1 MKTLPVLLSAL
12 LLAAC
17 SANPFVVQPS
27 APTSEVPMGHTS
39 VTKQY
44 PDPFPA
50 PKADK
55 LVPMPKPRPI
65 VKKRHKAAAGAYETK
80 TLGYSCAT
88 VRWASGAFSRKF
100 LDDEGAARGISPA
113 QKAEAARCLK
123 A

>member
-1 MKTLPVLLSAL
+1 MKTLPVLTFAL

-27 APTSEVPMGHTS
+27 APPSEVPMGHTS

-55 LVPMPKPRPI
+55 LVPVPKPRPA
-65 VKKRHKAAAGAYETK
+65 VREHKARVPFETK

-88 VRWASGAFSRKF
+88 VRWASGAFSREF
-100 LDDEGAARGISPA
+100 LDSEGAARGISPA
-113 QKAEAARCLK
+113 QKAEAARCLL
-123 A
+123 